1 MTNGGLDAEN
11 IRSAWDNKGDTVI
24 GNDVWIGYEA
34 VIMPGVKI
42 GDGAIIGTRAVV
54 TRDVPPYDGLIL
66 LLVTGFG
73 LIFFR
78 REDLK

>member
-1 MTNGGLDAEN
+1 
-11 IRSAWDNKGDTVI
+11 
-24 GNDVWIGYEA
+24 
-34 VIMPGVKI
+34 MPGVKI